1 MDGTRVEAGSSHRR
15 VVLVAALLL
24 TGLSMRTAATS
35 VGAALDDLQRG
46 LHVSGGV
53 AGLITTLPVLCFAVF
68 GSLTPRLSRRI
79 DPQRL
84 LTIALTLT
92 TVGLVLRPITDSVT
106 VFALLSVLG
115 LLGGAVSNVLMPS
128 LVKRYFPDRIGPM
141 TALYTTALAVGSTAG
156 AGLTVPIGDA
166 FSGGGAS
173 GGWRVG
179 LGFWGILTAL
189 AVVPWVVTLRSVRAE
204 RADTDPPK
212 APAVAG
218 LLRSRTAWALTIFF
232 AAQSMQAYIGFGWFA
247 RFFTGHGVDHGTAG
261 ALVALFSALSIP
273 VSVVAP
279 RVPARRQRLVILGF
293 CACTIIAYC
302 GLAAAPVGGS
312 WAWMVLAGIGS
323 GTFPMVL
330 TLIGQRARTAQG
342 TAALSAFAQSI
353 GYVIAGTGPLLFG
366 ALFGAT
372 GHWALP
378 LVVLFVAA
386 GITTL
391 ATFPVT
397 VVRYVDEPVPTP

>member
-1 MDGTRVEAGSSHRR
+1 MDATLTEPGSPRR
-15 VVLVAALLL
+15 HAVLVAALLL

-79 DPQRL
+79 EAQRL
-84 LTIALTLT
+84 LTITLTLT
-92 TVGLVLRPITDSVT
+92 TVGLVLRPLTDSVT

-128 LVKRYFPDRIGPM
+128 LVKRYFPDRIGAM

-156 AGLTVPIGDA
+156 AGLTVPIGEA
-166 FSGGGAS
+166 A

-189 AVVPWVVTLRSVRAE
+189 AVVPWLSTFRSARAE
-204 RADTDPPK
+204 RVDPGRPPP
-212 APAVAG
+212 PAVAG
-218 LLRSRTAWALTIFF
+218 LLRSPTAWALTIFF

-247 RFFTGHGVDHGTAG
+247 RFFVGHGVEHGTAG
-261 ALVALFSALSIP
+261 ALVALFSAMSIP

-279 RVPARRQRLVILGF
+279 RVPAHRQRLVILGF
-293 CACTIIAYC
+293 CACSLIAYT
-302 GLAAAPVGGS
+302 GMAVAPVGGS
-312 WAWMVLAGIGS
+312 WAWMVIAGIGS

-330 TLIGQRARTAQG
+330 TLIGQRARSAEG
-342 TAALSAFAQSI
+342 TAALSAFVQSI

-378 LVVLFVAA
+378 LAVLFVAS
-386 GITTL
+386 GLTTL
-391 ATFPVT
+391 ATFPAT
-397 VVRYVDEPVPTP
+397 VVRHVDA